1 MLMMVIPADLPA
13 SLAPLAWML
22 GTWKGWGIHSGFD
35 EAEDFAVIEEI
46 TGTICGEQ
54 MLLTTSIY
62 RGVPKADAQ
71 IDPVWDAATGLANIA
86 RGDLIFEESMYVSVL
101 PGSGILPKP
110 GEYVPR
116 EFTATSATTN
126 ALGVLWAGVGV
137 GPRVQMVSDAIARGA
152 EAQEVEHLGRM
163 YGLVAGELMWTQE
176 RTLTSSEAEVEMSGR
191 LMRVA
196 QATTESG
203 ETVEGIDTEAEG
215 GLGE

>member
-1 MLMMVIPADLPA
+1 M
-13 SLAPLAWML
+13 
-22 GTWKGWGIHSGFD
+22 HSGFD

-46 TGTICGEQ
+46 TGKISGEQ

-152 EAQEVEHLGRM
+152 GAQEVEHLGRM

-176 RTLTSSEAEVEMSGR
+176 RSGQIHVGR
-191 LMRVA
+191 ISRRFKRFGRFFLCRHN
-196 QATTESG
+196 
-203 ETVEGIDTEAEG
+203 G
-215 GLGE
+215 GNKISWPFAGRALRRSW

>member
-1 MLMMVIPADLPA
+1 MMVIPADLPA

-22 GTWKGWGIHSGFD
+22 GTWKGWGMHSSFD

-46 TGTICGEQ
+46 TGRIRGGQ
-54 MLLTTSIY
+54 MLLTTSIH
-62 RGVPKADAQ
+62 RGLPAPGAE
-71 IDPVWDAATGLANIA
+71 IDPVWDAATGLANIG
-86 RGDLIFEESMYVSVL
+86 RGELILEESMYVSVL

-110 GEYVPR
+110 GEYEPR
-116 EFTATSATTN
+116 EFTATSAMTN

-152 EAQEVEHLGRM
+152 GAEEVEHLGRM

-176 RTLTSSEAEVEMSGR
+176 RTLAGGEAEVEMSGR
-191 LMRVA
+191 LMRLA

-203 ETVEGIDTEAEG
+203 EAVEGIDREAEG
-215 GLGE
+215 GSGE